1 MLGRTLPVN
10 VVSWGCRNKMTEN
23 GREIDAL
30 LDAISQATLKITQYG
45 DLRATLQRIV
55 DSARELLAA
64 NYAVLATFQQGHVAQ
79 NFVFSGIDPETA
91 ESIAHPPQGIGLLG
105 ALSAERET
113 IRIPRLTEHPKFSGF
128 PAGHPPMNSFL
139 GMPVEQ
145 NGVVYGRI
153 YIADKLTGAPFD
165 RTDEQLL
172 RLFAAHAAVAMQN
185 AQLVEANRDDRQKL
199 EQRTRQLAALDKA
212 TMAIAGEL
220 TLDKVLQQIVDA
232 ARDLVDAQ
240 YAALGVPNN
249 QGLLDTFIESGMSK
263 EQTALIPHLPKG
275 HGLLGA
281 LIKERRSI
289 RIPRI
294 GDDPRSVGFPDGHP
308 PMVPFLGVPV
318 MAGGEVVGNL
328 YLTNKIDADEF
339 TQADQDLVELLAAHA
354 AVAIQN
360 ARLYEQVGRLA
371 IVEERTRIGMD
382 LHDGIIQSI
391 FAVGLTLEST
401 KLSLPN
407 NPEDAD
413 NLLSHAIEGLNSTIR
428 DIRNFILDL
437 RPHRFQGNLEQGL
450 GRLVREFQAN
460 TMVAVSL
467 SAQQEALTVLSA
479 SVARSLFLTT
489 QEALANIARHARAK
503 QVIISIE
510 QQENHIVLRISDD
523 GRGFD
528 MAAKSYSIGHGLAN
542 MLARAKDLDGTF
554 QIDSA
559 PGQGTIIK
567 LAVPVKKEAHS

>member
-1 MLGRTLPVN
+1 
-10 VVSWGCRNKMTEN
+10 MTET
-23 GREIDAL
+23 GREIDSL
-30 LDAISQATLKITQYG
+30 LEAISQATLKITQYG
-45 DLRATLQRIV
+45 DLRETLQRIV

-64 NYAVLATFQQGHVAQ
+64 KYAVLATFQQDHVAPS
-79 NFVFSGIDPETA
+79 FVFSGIDPETA
-91 ESIAHPPQGIGLLG
+91 ESIAHPPKGIGLLG
-105 ALSAERET
+105 ALSSERET
-113 IRIPRLTEHPKFSGF
+113 IRIPQLTEHPKFTGF

-139 GMPVEQ
+139 GMPIEQ
-145 NGVVYGRI
+145 NGEIYGRI
-153 YIADKLTGAPFD
+153 YIADKLGGAPFD

-172 RLFAAHAAVAMQN
+172 RLFAAHAAVAIQN
-185 AQLVEANRDDRQKL
+185 AQLIEANRADRQQL

-212 TMAIAGEL
+212 TMAISSEL

-249 QGLLDTFIESGMSK
+249 QGFLETFIDSGIPEEEGAM
-263 EQTALIPHLPKG
+263 IPHLPKG
-275 HGLLGA
+275 HGLLGVI
-281 LIKERRSI
+281 IKERKTI

-294 GDDPRSVGFPDGHP
+294 SDDPRSVGFPAGHP

-328 YLTNKIDADEF
+328 YLTNKMGADEF
-339 TQADQDLVELLAAHA
+339 TQVDQDLVELLAAHA

-391 FAVGLTLEST
+391 YAVGLTLEST
-401 KLSLPN
+401 KLSLHN
-407 NPEDAD
+407 HPEDAD
-413 NLLSHAIEGLNSTIR
+413 NLLSHASERLNATIR

-510 QQENHIVLRISDD
+510 QQEKNIVLRISDD

-528 MAAKSYSIGHGLAN
+528 MASKSYSIGHGLAN
-542 MLARAKDLDGTF
+542 MLARAKDLNGTF

-559 PGQGTIIK
+559 PGQGTAIK
-567 LAVPVKKEAHS
+567 LEVPIKKEAHS

>member
-1 MLGRTLPVN
+1 
-10 VVSWGCRNKMTEN
+10 MTNN
-23 GREIDAL
+23 GREIDSL
-30 LDAISQATLKITQYG
+30 LEAISQATLKITQHG
-45 DLRATLQRIV
+45 NLRQTLQRIA

-64 NYAVLATFQQGHVAQ
+64 NYAVLATFELDNLSK
-79 NFVFSGIDPETA
+79 NFIFSGVDPETA
-91 ESIAHPPQGIGLLG
+91 ASIPHPPQGLGLLG
-105 ALSAERET
+105 DLTSERET
-113 IRIPRLTEHPKFSGF
+113 IRIPDLANHPKFTGF
-128 PAGHPPMNSFL
+128 PSGHPPMNSFL
-139 GMPVEQ
+139 GMPIEQ
-145 NGVVYGRI
+145 NGQVYGRI
-153 YIADKLTGAPFD
+153 YLADKLGGQPFS
-165 RTDEQLL
+165 RSDEKML
-172 RLFAAHAAVAMQN
+172 RLFAAHAAVAIQN
-185 AQLVEANRDDRQKL
+185 AQLIEANRADQRML
-199 EQRTRQLAALDKA
+199 EERTRQLAALDKA
-212 TMAIAGEL
+212 TMAISGEL

-232 ARDLVDAQ
+232 ARELVNAQ

-249 QGLLDTFIESGMSK
+249 QGLLDTFIDSGMPEEDSM
-263 EQTALIPHLPKG
+263 LIPHLPKG

-281 LIKERRSI
+281 IIKERRTI

-294 GDDPRSVGFPDGHP
+294 SDDPRSVGFPEGHP

-318 MAGGEVVGNL
+318 MAGGEVMGNL
-328 YLTNKIDADEF
+328 YLTNKLGADEF
-339 TQADQDLVELLAAHA
+339 TQTDQDLVELLAAHA

-371 IVEERTRIGMD
+371 IIEERTRIGMD

-401 KLSLPN
+401 KLSLHN

-413 NLLSHAIEGLNSTIR
+413 NLLSHAIEGLNATIR

-467 SAQQEALTVLSA
+467 SAHQEALTVLSA

-503 QVIISIE
+503 QVIVSIE
-510 QQENHIVLRISDD
+510 QQDKCVVLRISDD
-523 GRGFD
+523 GQGFD
-528 MAAKSYSIGHGLAN
+528 MASKNYSIGHGLAN
-542 MLARAKDLDGTF
+542 MRARAKDLDGTF
-554 QIDSA
+554 KIVSA
-559 PGQGTIIK
+559 PGKGTTIQ
-567 LAVPVKKEAHS
+567 LEVPIKKEVLS

>member
-1 MLGRTLPVN
+1 
-10 VVSWGCRNKMTEN
+10 MTNN
-23 GREIDAL
+23 GREIDSL
-30 LDAISQATLKITQYG
+30 LEAISQATLNILQYG
-45 DLRATLQRIV
+45 DLRETFQRIV
-55 DSARELLAA
+55 DSARELLSAH
-64 NYAVLATFQQGHVAQ
+64 YAVLATFEIGGLSP
-79 NFVFSGIDPETA
+79 NFIFSGMDPETA

-105 ALSAERET
+105 ALSSERET
-113 IRIPRLTEHPKFSGF
+113 IRIPQLTKHPKFTGF
-128 PAGHPPMNSFL
+128 PPGHPPMDSFL
-139 GMPVEQ
+139 GMPIEQ
-145 NGVVYGRI
+145 NGQVYGRI
-153 YIADKLTGAPFD
+153 YLADKVDGQPFN
-165 RTDEQLL
+165 RTDEQMLH
-172 RLFAAHAAVAMQN
+172 LFAAHAAVAIHN
-185 AQLVEANRDDRQKL
+185 AQLVEAGREDRTQL

-212 TMAIAGEL
+212 TMAISGEL

-232 ARDLVDAQ
+232 ARDLAEAQ

-249 QGLLDTFIESGMSK
+249 QGLLDTFIDSGMPDEDS
-263 EQTALIPHLPKG
+263 ALIAHLPKG

-281 LIKERRSI
+281 IIKERRTI

-294 GDDPRSVGFPDGHP
+294 SDDPRSVGFPEGHP

-318 MAGGEVVGNL
+318 MAAGEVVGNL
-328 YLTNKIDADEF
+328 YLTNKLGADEF
-339 TQADQDLVELLAAHA
+339 TQTDQDLVELLAAHA

-401 KLSLPN
+401 KLSLHT
-407 NPEDAD
+407 NPDDAD
-413 NLLSHAIEGLNSTIR
+413 NLLSHAIEGLNATIR

-489 QEALANIARHARAK
+489 QEALANIARHAHAK
-503 QVIISIE
+503 QVLISIE
-510 QQENHIVLRISDD
+510 QQDNCIVLRISDD
-523 GRGFD
+523 GYGFD
-528 MAAKSYSIGHGLAN
+528 MASKNYSIGHGLAN
-542 MLARAKDLDGTF
+542 MRARAKDLDGRFKIVT
-554 QIDSA
+554 A
-559 PGQGTIIK
+559 PGQGTTIK
-567 LAVPVKKEAHS
+567 LEVPIKETLVKRSG

>member
-1 MLGRTLPVN
+1 MLGLTLPVN

-23 GREIDAL
+23 GREIDSL

-45 DLRATLQRIV
+45 DLRETLQRIV
-55 DSARELLAA
+55 DSARELLSA
-64 NYAVLATFQQGHVAQ
+64 NYAVLATFQQDHVAQ

-105 ALSAERET
+105 ALTSERET
-113 IRIPRLTEHPKFSGF
+113 IRIPRLTDHPKFSGF

-139 GMPVEQ
+139 GMPIEQ
-145 NGVVYGRI
+145 NGAVYGRI
-153 YIADKLTGAPFD
+153 YIADKLAGIPFD
-165 RTDEQLL
+165 HTDEQLL
-172 RLFAAHAAVAMQN
+172 RLFAAHAAVALQN

-212 TMAIAGEL
+212 TMAISGEL

-249 QGLLDTFIESGMSK
+249 QGLLDTFIESGLSK
-263 EQTALIPHLPKG
+263 EEIALIPHLPKG
-275 HGLLGA
+275 HGLLGV
-281 LIKERRSI
+281 LIRERRTI

-294 GDDPRSVGFPDGHP
+294 GDDPRSVGFPEGHP
-308 PMVPFLGVPV
+308 PMEPFLGVPV

-328 YLTNKIDADEF
+328 YLTNKIGADEF

-401 KLSLPN
+401 KLSLHN
-407 NPEDAD
+407 NPKDAD
-413 NLLSHAIEGLNSTIR
+413 DLLSHAIEGLNSTIR

-559 PGQGTIIK
+559 PGQGTAIK
-567 LAVPVKKEAHS
+567 LAVPVKKEV